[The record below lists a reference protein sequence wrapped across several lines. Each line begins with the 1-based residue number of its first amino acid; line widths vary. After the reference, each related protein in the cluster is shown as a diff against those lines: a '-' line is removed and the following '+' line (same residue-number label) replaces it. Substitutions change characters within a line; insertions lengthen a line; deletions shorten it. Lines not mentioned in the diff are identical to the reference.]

1 VPIDICKLETSHQ
14 GAQHHAAILFEPQ
27 QLVPFTQAWRWQQQ
41 WQAALLASELAS
53 DPMSTPEAVWILQH
67 PRCYTLGRGASEQH
81 LLFDPAAPPAP
92 LHRID
97 RGGEVTHHM
106 PGQLVAYPVLDL
118 RRRQCDLHWYLRELE
133 QVVIDVLD
141 HLGLQG
147 QRVEG
152 MTGVWLDDRKVAA
165 IGVGCRRWITQHG
178 LALNVDG
185 DLGGFAAVVPCGLMG
200 KAVGRLTDWC
210 SDLRLADV
218 QPLLR
223 DALAQ
228 RFHLDW
234 RPPEACEAKVCG
246 AEPSIAEVSVAEA
259 LIADPSQG

>member
-1 VPIDICKLETSHQ
+1 
-14 GAQHHAAILFEPQ
+14 
-27 QLVPFTQAWRWQQQ
+27 
-41 WQAALLASELAS
+41 
-53 DPMSTPEAVWILQH
+53 
-67 PRCYTLGRGASEQH
+67 
-81 LLFDPAAPPAP
+81 
-92 LHRID
+92 
-97 RGGEVTHHM
+97 M

-133 QVVIDVLD
+133 QVVIDVLE

-147 QRVEG
+147 QRMQG

-185 DLGGFAAVVPCGLMG
+185 DLGGFATVVPCGLTG

-210 SDLRLADV
+210 SELQVADV

-228 RFHLDW
+228 RFGLCW
-234 RPPEACEAKVCG
+234 LPPEANGSTVCK
-246 AEPSIAEVSVAEA
+246 AEVSVA
-259 LIADPSQG
+259 DPPQG